1 AILSPNG
8 GSIGIGFAMSSHVVE
23 RVVYQLRE
31 FGETRRGWLGVR
43 IQDVSADVAEA
54 LALPAARGAL
64 VTEVM
69 DGPSRAAGVE
79 SGDVILRFDGGEVTD
94 TRDLVRRV
102 ADAGVGRDVEVV
114 VFRDGE
120 QVTLHVTLGLRDD
133 VSLASAG
140 GDQQQQ
146 QPAAPTQVLG
156 LELSELTDQ
165 MRSEMGLEPGV
176 TGLVILDVE
185 AGSDAEAKGL
195 RAGDII
201 TEAAQEP
208 VTSVAAIQERVQAA
222 RDAGRRTLLLM
233 VRSNGDPR
241 FVALSIE

>member
-1 AILSPNG
+1 
-8 GSIGIGFAMSSHVVE
+8 M
-23 RVVYQLRE
+23 
-31 FGETRRGWLGVR
+31 R

-241 FVALSIE
+241 FVALSIN